1 MDRRHFLHSGAA
13 AVLGAVAGCQPGADA
28 AHIAG
33 GFTGIDAARGHALR
47 DALASRQPWPAPA
60 RTQHTGVL
68 IAGGGV
74 AGLAAARAL
83 RLHGVDDFALLELED
98 SAGGNSRGAT
108 VGGMACPL
116 GAHYLPVPGDD
127 APEVQD
133 LLEELGLRQRVAGRW
148 QVDERHLCHSPQERL
163 FFQGEWQEGLL
174 PVQGVGAATLAQY
187 QRFAALVAQWQAAG
201 RWTIPV
207 SNMAFSHVQQALAA
221 ITFIAYLERNGL
233 DDAHLRWYL
242 DYCCRDDYGAGI
254 ATVSAWAGIH
264 YFASR
269 HGFHAPG
276 ASGAEH
282 GEREGLL
289 TWPEGNAWLTRRL
302 AAPLGARLHTG
313 QVVQRIARTRQG
325 VEVDALNTA
334 TGTLQRWQA
343 RQVVVALPVF
353 VAARVVENA
362 PDFLRQAAAQTVYA
376 PWLVANIHIQHSL
389 HDRPG
394 APPSWD
400 NVLYDTRSTAG
411 AGASTG
417 TDTVAHGGLGYVDAS
432 HQALQALPG
441 ATVLTHY
448 RALGDAVQAAAG
460 GGAMDAAACAL
471 AGRRLLQAT
480 PWAAWRDQILANL
493 SLAHP
498 DLAAKTT
505 RIDITRY
512 GHAMAI
518 PVPNITGQI
527 GHLRTLDVRKQLSKT
542 EHYPARPVPLC
553 GPMAFAHS
561 DWAGYSVF
569 EEAFASGHAA
579 GRVAARALGG

>member
-1 MDRRHFLHSGAA
+1 MS
-13 AVLGAVAGCQPGADA
+13 
-28 AHIAG
+28 
-33 GFTGIDAARGHALR
+33 
-47 DALASRQPWPAPA
+47 PA
-60 RTQHTGVL
+60 
-68 IAGGGV
+68 
-74 AGLAAARAL
+74 
-83 RLHGVDDFALLELED
+83 
-98 SAGGNSRGAT
+98 
-108 VGGMACPL
+108 
-116 GAHYLPVPGDD
+116 
-127 APEVQD
+127 
-133 LLEELGLRQRVAGRW
+133 
-148 QVDERHLCHSPQERL
+148 
-163 FFQGEWQEGLL
+163 
-174 PVQGVGAATLAQY
+174 
-187 QRFAALVAQWQAAG
+187 
-201 RWTIPV
+201 
-207 SNMAFSHVQQALAA
+207 
-221 ITFIAYLERNGL
+221 
-233 DDAHLRWYL
+233 
-242 DYCCRDDYGAGI
+242 
-254 ATVSAWAGIH
+254 
-264 YFASR
+264 
-269 HGFHAPG
+269 
-276 ASGAEH
+276 
-282 GEREGLL
+282 
-289 TWPEGNAWLTRRL
+289 
-302 AAPLGARLHTG
+302 
-313 QVVQRIARTRQG
+313 
-325 VEVDALNTA
+325 
-334 TGTLQRWQA
+334 LQRWQA

-376 PWLVANIHIQHSL
+376 PWLVANIHIQHAL

-480 PWAAWRDQILANL
+480 PWAAWRDQILADL

-518 PVPNITGQI
+518 PVPNIRGQI
-527 GHLRTLDVRKQLSKT
+527 GHFRTVDVRKQLSKT
-542 EHYPARPVPLC
+542 EQYPPRPVPTW

-569 EEAFASGHAA
+569 EEAFTSGHAA